1 MTSFE
6 EASMTSGYARY
17 LAAKTTVDD
26 RALNRHVLA
35 ELRRLMPAGTPR
47 VLEIGAGLGTMVARL
62 TDWGVVRAGEYIL
75 LDADRPLLDDSRR
88 WLRDWAAARGLRSD
102 PRPDGLQVGD
112 LRVRLEHA
120 ELGGY
125 LEAAHGAHGGPA
137 DVLIANAVLDL
148 VDVPAVLPGL
158 LRLLAPGG
166 VYWFTINYDGE
177 SIFEPGHPHDEQ
189 IMRAYHRDM
198 DERIRYG
205 RPAGDSRTGRRL
217 FHHLRAAGAPALA
230 AGSSDWVVSAGPDGN
245 YPGDEAYFLRSILST
260 IENALRSRPD
270 RVEPAD
276 LAGWLAVRGRQL
288 AAGELVYIAHQLDF
302 AGRAP
307 G

>member
-1 MTSFE
+1 MTSSD
-6 EASMTSGYARY
+6 EASVASGYDRY

-35 ELRRLMPAGTPR
+35 ELRRLMPAGAPR
-47 VLEIGAGLGTMVARL
+47 VLEVGAGLGTMVARL
-62 TDWGVVRAGEYIL
+62 VDWGVISAGEYVL
-75 LDADRPLLDDSRR
+75 LDTDRQLLDQSRR
-88 WLRDWAAARGLRSD
+88 WLGDWAAARGLPSG
-102 PRPDGLQVGD
+102 PLPDGLQVGD
-112 LRVRLEHA
+112 LRVRLVHA
-120 ELGGY
+120 ELGSY
-125 LEAAHGAHGGPA
+125 LEAAPGAPA

-158 LRLLAPGG
+158 LRLLVPGG

-177 SIFEPGHPHDEQ
+177 SIFEPGHPCDDQ

-198 DERIRYG
+198 DERVRYG
-205 RPAGDSRTGRRL
+205 RPAGESRTGRRL
-217 FHHLRAAGAPALA
+217 FHYLRAAGAPALA
-230 AGSSDWVVSAGPDGN
+230 AGSSDWVVHAGPDGT
-245 YPGDEAYFLRSILST
+245 YAGDEAYFLQCILDT
-260 IENALRSRPD
+260 IQDALRDRPD

-276 LAGWLAVRGRQL
+276 LAGWRAERGRQL

-302 AGRAP
+302 VGRSP

>member
-1 MTSFE
+1 MTSFD

-35 ELRRLMPAGTPR
+35 ELRRLMPAGAPR
-47 VLEIGAGLGTMVARL
+47 VVEVGAGLGTMVARL
-62 TDWGVVRAGEYIL
+62 LGWGVVGAGEYIL
-75 LDADRPLLDDSRR
+75 LDADRQLLDDSRR
-88 WLRDWAAARGLRSD
+88 WLRDWAAARGLRSELL
-102 PRPDGLQVGD
+102 PDGLRVGD

-120 ELGGY
+120 ELGRY
-125 LEAAHGAHGGPA
+125 LEAAHGAQA

-158 LRLLAPGG
+158 LRLLVPGG

-177 SIFEPGHPHDEQ
+177 SIFAPGHLHDDQ
-189 IMRAYHRDM
+189 VMQAYHRDM
-198 DERIRYG
+198 DERVRYG

-217 FHHLRAAGAPALA
+217 FQYLRAAGAPALA

-260 IENALRSRPD
+260 IQNALRSRQD
-270 RVEPAD
+270 RVEPAN
-276 LAGWLAVRGRQL
+276 LADWLAARGRQL

-302 AGRAP
+302 VGRSP

>member
-1 MTSFE
+1 MTSFD
-6 EASMTSGYARY
+6 EASMTSGYARF

-26 RALNRHVLA
+26 RALSRHVLA
-35 ELRRLMPAGTPR
+35 ELRRLMPVGAPQ
-47 VLEIGAGLGTMVARL
+47 VLEVGAGLGTMVARL
-62 TDWGVVRAGEYIL
+62 IDWGVVGTGEYIL

-102 PRPDGLQVGD
+102 LRPDGLQAGG

-120 ELGGY
+120 ELGRY
-125 LEAAHGAHGGPA
+125 LEAAHGAPA

-148 VDVPAVLPGL
+148 VDVPAVLPRL
-158 LRLLAPGG
+158 LRLLVPGG

-177 SIFEPGHPHDEQ
+177 SIFAPGHPHDDQ
-189 IMRAYHRDM
+189 VMQAYHRDM
-198 DERIRYG
+198 DERVRYG

-217 FHHLRAAGAPALA
+217 FHHLRDAGAPVLA
-230 AGSSDWVVSAGPDGN
+230 AGSSDWVVSADPDGN
-245 YPGDEAYFLRSILST
+245 YPGDEAYFLHSILST
-260 IENALRSRPD
+260 IQNALRSRPD
-270 RVEPAD
+270 WVEPAD
-276 LAGWLAVRGRQL
+276 LADWLAMRRRQL

-302 AGRAP
+302 VGRGP

>member
-1 MTSFE
+1 VTCFD
-6 EASMTSGYARY
+6 EASMSFDYARY

-35 ELRRLMPAGTPR
+35 GLRRLIPAGAPR
-47 VLEIGAGLGTMVARL
+47 VLEVGAGLGTMVARL
-62 TDWGVVRAGEYIL
+62 MDWGVIGTGEYIL
-75 LDADRPLLDDSRR
+75 LDADRQLLDHSRR
-88 WLRDWAAARGLRSD
+88 WLRDWAAARGLRGGL
-102 PRPDGLQVGD
+102 RPDGLQLGD
-112 LRVRLEHA
+112 LRVRLVHA
-120 ELGGY
+120 ELGSY
-125 LEAAHGAHGGPA
+125 LEAAQGTLA

-177 SIFEPGHPHDEQ
+177 SIFAPGHPHDDQ
-189 IMRAYHRDM
+189 VMQAYHRDM
-198 DERIRYG
+198 DERVRDG
-205 RPAGDSRTGRRL
+205 RPAGESRTGRRL
-217 FHHLRAAGAPALA
+217 FHDLRAAGAPALA

-260 IENALRSRPD
+260 IQNALRSRQD
-270 RVEPAD
+270 RVAPAD
-276 LAGWLAVRGRQL
+276 LANWLAVRRQQL
-288 AAGELVYIAHQLDF
+288 AAGDLVYIAHQLDF
-302 AGRAP
+302 VGRSP